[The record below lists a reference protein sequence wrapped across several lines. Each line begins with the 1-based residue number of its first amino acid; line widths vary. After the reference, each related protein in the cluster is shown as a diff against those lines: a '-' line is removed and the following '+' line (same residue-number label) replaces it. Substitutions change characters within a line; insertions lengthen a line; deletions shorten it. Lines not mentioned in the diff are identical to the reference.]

1 MALGWDQAFAQACV
15 DLEIPFVAAV
25 PFHGQEKRWP
35 RESQKYYNDLLV
47 QSKRIHYITE
57 FDDKGE
63 VPFWKVAKALQDR
76 NAWMVMIEDLEGGIA
91 TKVIG
96 RCFKPGATV
105 ILFSCSTGAPAEV
118 KKVQTVNAE
127 ENERAWGEQ
136 TKANGRLI
144 NEGKSPRPPRFRY
157 STKEVLVP
165 NIAERM
171 AMAAPIEFTVIAPEE
186 TASVGPVDVEHNG
199 SNLEFAVTYESPRA
213 NKVKNANGFEFGG
226 IIYDKIKAATY
237 RSQ

>member
-76 NAWMVMIEDLEGGIA
+76 NAWMVMKA
-91 TKVIG
+91 T
-96 RCFKPGATV
+96 
-105 ILFSCSTGAPAEV
+105 
-118 KKVQTVNAE
+118 
-127 ENERAWGEQ
+127 
-136 TKANGRLI
+136 RLI
-144 NEGKSPRPPRFRY
+144 ALWDGSKGGTENCIRF
-157 STKEVLVP
+157 
-165 NIAERM
+165 AE
-171 AMAAPIEFTVIAPEE
+171 ANNKDCKV
-186 TASVGPVDVEHNG
+186 VNLWNKWNG
-199 SNLEFAVTYESPRA
+199 S
-213 NKVKNANGFEFGG
+213 
-226 IIYDKIKAATY
+226 
-237 RSQ
+237 